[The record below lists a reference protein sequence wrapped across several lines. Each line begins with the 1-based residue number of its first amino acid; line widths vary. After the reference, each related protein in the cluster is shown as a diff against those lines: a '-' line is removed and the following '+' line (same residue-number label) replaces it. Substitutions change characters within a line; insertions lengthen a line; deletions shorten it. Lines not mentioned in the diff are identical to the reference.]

1 MAEPLEE
8 IQDRVLERLHAGEP
22 LDAEALVAAHPEHA
36 DALRRFLAVL
46 ALVEQP
52 PEAREVPPA
61 RLGEFRIVRE
71 IGRGGMG
78 VVYEAEQASLRRRVA
93 LKVLPASMRGD
104 PAILA
109 RFRREAEAAARLRHP
124 GIVPVYSFGEVG
136 GTPFFAMELVE
147 GGDSL
152 AERIRARRAGQPAG
166 APAEPTAYR
175 RWAVETIA
183 RIADALA
190 YAHSRGILHRDVKPA
205 NVILERDGTPRLTD
219 FGLAL
224 DLEATSLT
232 VPGESFGSPLYMS
245 PEQAFRREEPLDE
258 RTDVYSLAVTLYE
271 LLLLRLPYPGTLRSE
286 VFTALQTGRIVP
298 PRDVDPT
305 LPEDLQRVLLKALRR
320 DPRERYASA
329 ADFAADLRAV
339 LEQRP
344 PAAAPHLRDTTPAVA
359 AAGPGPAGT
368 SARRR
373 PSRRVLWILAILA
386 ALALP
391 FIVVAMILA
400 LFVAVP
406 SETDTFTPVALDA
419 SPPGPRAPRG
429 VPPDR
434 REPDAAAIEA
444 LAAGTHPRGE
454 ETIRR
459 WLSADVRQRR
469 VLARDATTQA
479 QLDVVVLTPPVAP
492 EGILVLPIW
501 EVSVDGGPWRV
512 PTYDFR
518 PIPVEGLPAPQRGS
532 TSSAAIHYFAF
543 PLSDLIPPQGRSIQV
558 AHRITLVVRRG
569 DESTYPP
576 GTLPDPARDL
586 SSGTPC
592 TFLFGPDSLYVYDS
606 WPADYPAAV
615 TDPATDEAMR
625 AALRPSSF
633 RLLTLG
639 PETLLGELLFP
650 QPLHPRP
657 LPVACEVDLLP
668 PDSDHP
674 IATATLVTRPS
685 TDITGSLTHVLAFR
699 LPAQPSDAEQR
710 FLLDLDSSTLDSV
723 RLLFRPS
730 RSLALAQPDFDRYWA
745 GTLDITVPTAR

>member
-1 MAEPLEE
+1 MPESLEE

-52 PEAREVPPA
+52 PEPREVPPS

-93 LKVLPASMRGD
+93 LKVLPAAMRGD

-152 AERIRARRAGQPAG
+152 AERIRARRAGHPAG
-166 APAEPTAYR
+166 APTEPAAYR

-183 RIADALA
+183 RMADALA

-286 VFTALQTGRIVP
+286 VFSALQTGRIVP

-320 DPRERYASA
+320 EPRERYAGVA
-329 ADFAADLRAV
+329 EFAADLRAV
-339 LEQRP
+339 LEQR
-344 PAAAPHLRDTTPAVA
+344 RPAVESDVAEKTPVVA
-359 AAGPGPAGT
+359 ASMTGPAGA

-373 PSRRVLWILAILA
+373 PSRRMLWILA
-386 ALALP
+386 ALAVITLP
-391 FIVVAMILA
+391 LILFGTCTA
-400 LFVAVP
+400 LWLAP
-406 SETDTFTPVALDA
+406 RGPEAPRPEMP
-419 SPPGPRAPRG
+419 PPGARAPRG

-434 REPDAAAIEA
+434 LEPDSAAIEA
-444 LAAGTHPRGE
+444 LAAGTHPQGE

-469 VLARDATTQA
+469 VLARDASTQA
-479 QLDVVVLTPPVAP
+479 QLDVVVPTPTTVP

-512 PTYDFR
+512 PSYDFR
-518 PIPVEGLPAPQRGS
+518 PIPVEGLPAAQRGS
-532 TSSAAIHYFAF
+532 TSSAAIHYFAIQ
-543 PLSDLIPPQGRSIQV
+543 LSDLIPPQGRSIQV
-558 AHRITLVVRRG
+558 AHRVTLLVRRG
-569 DESTYPP
+569 DESAYAP
-576 GTLPDPARDL
+576 GHLPDPARDL

-592 TFLFGPDSLYVYDS
+592 TFHFGPDSLYVYDS
-606 WPADYPAAV
+606 WPDDYPAAI

-625 AALRPSSF
+625 SALRPSTF

-639 PETLLGELLFP
+639 PQTLLAELLYP
-650 QPLHPRP
+650 EPLHPRP

-668 PDSDHP
+668 PQGTHP
-674 IATATLVTRPS
+674 IAAATLV
-685 TDITGSLTHVLAFR
+685 A
-699 LPAQPSDAEQR
+699 
-710 FLLDLDSSTLDSV
+710 
-723 RLLFRPS
+723 
-730 RSLALAQPDFDRYWA
+730 
-745 GTLDITVPTAR
+745 